1 MNIDTAMRFHQQPR
15 HVHQVPMHAYRQLS
29 ASMLRET
36 KSIRFPR
43 QFSVRSQQPFPQLN
57 CMRNK
62 QWLIALRG
70 TAKPKDA
77 TFFPTSINLHQPL
90 HCQPNHNLKL
100 ASTGWHILSNYANI
114 NPFSC
119 GRAPGGW
126 FWFWTSKRVL
136 NNSVRFGHAHYVE
149 IFQIIL
155 STILQVH
162 WREKDGIN
170 IIGPKKSH

>member
-15 HVHQVPMHAYRQLS
+15 HVHQVPPMHAYRQLS

-43 QFSVRSQQPFPQLN
+43 QFSVRSQQPFPQLY

-90 HCQPNHNLKL
+90 HCQPNRNLKFT
-100 ASTGWHILSNYANI
+100 STGWHILSYYANI
-114 NPFSC
+114 NPFSL
-119 GRAPGGW
+119 GWAPGEW
-126 FWFWTSKRVL
+126 FRFWASWRVS
-136 NNSVRFGHAHYVE
+136 NNSIPFGHANYVE
-149 IFQIIL
+149 FFQIIL

-162 WREKDGIN
+162 
-170 IIGPKKSH
+170 